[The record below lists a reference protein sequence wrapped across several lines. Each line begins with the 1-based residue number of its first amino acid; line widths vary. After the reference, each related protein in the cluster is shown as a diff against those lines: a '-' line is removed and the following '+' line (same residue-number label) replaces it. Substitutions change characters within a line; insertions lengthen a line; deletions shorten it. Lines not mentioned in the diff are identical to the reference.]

1 MLVLLQT
8 SGRNSQKNL
17 MEISDEILYQVD
29 DTVNLE
35 KNNFSTK
42 PSNIVKITSEGK
54 LINIR

>member
-1 MLVLLQT
+1 
-8 SGRNSQKNL
+8 

-42 PSNIVKITSEGK
+42 PSNIVKINSEGK

>member
-1 MLVLLQT
+1 
-8 SGRNSQKNL
+8 

-54 LINIR
+54 IINIR